1 MLMKISNKNILIVQ
15 ECDTETSLP
24 ADWLVQC
31 RQPIFFKRCYEKRN
45 FEPGMATGD
54 DIIIRSLKKNISKE

>member
-1 MLMKISNKNILIVQ
+1 MVQ
-15 ECDTETSLP
+15 ECDKQP
-24 ADWLVQC
+24 AC
-31 RQPIFFKRCYEKRN
+31 RQSVQAANFFKRYYEKRN